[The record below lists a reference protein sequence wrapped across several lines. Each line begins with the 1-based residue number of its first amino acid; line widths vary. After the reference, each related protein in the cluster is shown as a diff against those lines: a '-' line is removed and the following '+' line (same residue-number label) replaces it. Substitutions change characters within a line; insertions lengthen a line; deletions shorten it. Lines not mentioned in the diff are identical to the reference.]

1 MGKYFLIDQSVK
13 RFENVLNHL
22 NLDFLFQIRFEPYRP
37 ALCRLAPHVCAPPMP
52 YLALSLLPRT
62 PAAAIG
68 PRLAPV
74 PLVSHTHSV
83 AHAHHPP
90 LFMRQQC
97 RPHSTVGGRY
107 RLPRAVHCHASPPL
121 SSFSLLH
128 ADTPT
133 PTPPFFPLCPAPP
146 SRFSKALA
154 TASSPFHPVLLLSS
168 PEPPEPSTTSPS

>member
-1 MGKYFLIDQSVK
+1 MGKYFLINQSVK

-22 NLDFLFQIRFEPYRP
+22 NLDFLFQIWFEPYRP

-62 PAAAIG
+62 PATAIG
-68 PRLAPV
+68 PRLAPD
-74 PLVSHTHSV
+74 PLVSHTHSVAHV

-107 RLPRAVHCHASPPL
+107 RLPRAVHCHASPPPP
-121 SSFSLLH
+121 LLLLAPPRGHTH
-128 ADTPT
+128 AN
-133 PTPPFFPLCPAPP
+133 PPFFSSLPRATEPLFK
-146 SRFSKALA
+146 R
-154 TASSPFHPVLLLSS
+154 ASHRLIPVSPRSPLVL
-168 PEPPEPSTTSPS
+168 T